1 MPDIPENVDLNWIA
15 RHLVE
20 MREETR
26 VELRTVRADLDKL
39 IAIVRQM
46 REEIDVQGGA
56 WIRIER
62 RLDRIENRERERP

>member
-1 MPDIPENVDLNWIA
+1 MPEIPENVDLQWIA
-15 RHLVE
+15 RHLVDFRDE
-20 MREETR
+20 M
-26 VELRTVRADLDKL
+26 RTVRADLDKL

-46 REEIDVQGGA
+46 RDELDVQGGA